1 MRRGPP
7 ACEVLAGLWLCAT
20 STASVPATSIKI
32 VQIPFLTSYY
42 SPVRHTASA
51 TPASGSG
58 LNAQTRRPGYAS
70 ADGLQ
75 VFSCCPSGGCRRSWS
90 GDHERRQE
98 PVSGPL
104 LGGAPC
110 KTVQKGIRGLMGR
123 IRDDA
128 HRPHHLVILVRG
140 DVAVPGKET
149 RHGTSEVGPDSRD
162 LASVGDHGILQA
174 GLARSGSAR
183 LDA

>member
-32 VQIPFLTSYY
+32 VQRPFFTSYY

-70 ADGLQ
+70 ADGK
-75 VFSCCPSGGCRRSWS
+75 VFSCCPSVGWRRSWS
-90 GDHERRQE
+90 GDHEQRQE
-98 PVSGPL
+98 PVSGPYWE
-104 LGGAPC
+104 GHPAKPSR
-110 KTVQKGIRGLMGR
+110 RGFA
-123 IRDDA
+123 D
-128 HRPHHLVILVRG
+128 
-140 DVAVPGKET
+140 
-149 RHGTSEVGPDSRD
+149 
-162 LASVGDHGILQA
+162 
-174 GLARSGSAR
+174 
-183 LDA
+183 